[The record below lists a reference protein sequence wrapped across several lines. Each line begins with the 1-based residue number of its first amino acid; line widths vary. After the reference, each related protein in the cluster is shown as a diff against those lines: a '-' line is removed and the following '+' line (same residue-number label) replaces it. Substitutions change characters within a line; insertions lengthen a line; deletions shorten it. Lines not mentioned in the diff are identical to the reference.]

1 MLFKQALIDT
11 GKDDPEC
18 EITTVTYKELKYE
31 DLDPFFEAA
40 TPIGLDVAYWKE
52 SIALAALAIV
62 SARIALVIV
71 FSPPNRRLETT
82 APYDPDSEQYQSLMS
97 FLSRDVGEFFAFDL
111 APLAM
116 SLYEEQ
122 GLFLKNAV
130 DIQSAFPGQNR
141 NRIPG
146 ILRVALGDGVKISEV
161 LVSEAFNNATYNPD
175 HRTAAL
181 GPVKRGWLAF
191 YLGSVDD
198 AVTTYSSVKRI
209 NTYGM
214 NEGVCL
220 VVLSVVGI
228 SRSFFLVPRRCCKDY
243 YRFSAS

>member
-1 MLFKQALIDT
+1 MSDKRSAMLFKQALIDT

-18 EITTVTYKELKYE
+18 RITTVTYKELKYQ
-31 DLDPFFEAA
+31 DLEPFFEVA

-62 SARIALVIV
+62 SAEIALVIE
-71 FSPPNRRLETT
+71 FSPPDRRIETT
-82 APYDPDSEQYQSLMS
+82 PAPDPDSEQYQSLMS

-130 DIQSAFPGQNR
+130 DIQSAFPKQNR
-141 NRIPG
+141 NIISG
-146 ILRVALGDGVKISEV
+146 ILKAALGDGIKISDF
-161 LVSEAFNNATYNPD
+161 LVSEAFNNATYNPEQ
-175 HRTAAL
+175 RTAAL

-198 AVTTYSSVKRI
+198 AVTTYSNVKRI
-209 NTYGM
+209 DTYGM

-220 VVLSVVGI
+220 VVSNVVGI
-228 SRSFFLVPRRCCKDY
+228 L
-243 YRFSAS
+243 

>member
-1 MLFKQALIDT
+1 MSDKRSVMLFKQALIDT

-18 EITTVTYKELKYE
+18 KITTVTYKELKYQ
-31 DLDPFFEAA
+31 DLEPFFEVA
-40 TPIGLDVAYWKE
+40 TPIGLDVAYWGE

-62 SARIALVIV
+62 SAEIALVIE
-71 FSPPNRRLETT
+71 FSPPNRRIETT
-82 APYDPDSEQYQSLMS
+82 PTYDLDSEQYQSLMS

-141 NRIPG
+141 NRISS
-146 ILRVALGDGVKISEV
+146 ILKDALGDGVKISDYQ
-161 LVSEAFNNATYNPD
+161 VSQAFGNATYNPEQ
-175 HRTAAL
+175 RTAAL

-191 YLGSVDD
+191 FLGSVDD
-198 AVTTYSSVKRI
+198 AVTTYSNVRRI

-220 VVLSVVGI
+220 VVSNTAEI
-228 SRSFFLVPRRCCKDY
+228 S
-243 YRFSAS
+243 